1 MYIKNLI
8 AANLL
13 RGSRGGRDDGGE
25 IREGFLEEGLLEDD
39 RSSPG
44 REVGKQAIP
53 GSVDGTH
60 KYTEAWKCKGVF
72 QKQGRLDVGKVD
84 RG

>member
-1 MYIKNLI
+1 MM
-8 AANLL
+8 
-13 RGSRGGRDDGGE
+13 
-25 IREGFLEEGLLEDD
+25 EGKSGKASWRKELSLKDD

-44 REVGKQAIP
+44 REVGKQGIP